1 MMHLAVLLRNQV
13 IELQMA
19 NEAATQCK
27 SHKRKRL
34 QKDRKL
40 TFEESVRLTALKEIG
55 AFCDSKKVK
64 KMAGIKGSGQPQR
77 RCGWHGKTGHN
88 TCTCA

>member
-13 IELQMA
+13 IELQIA

-40 TFEESVRLTALKEIG
+40 IFEESVCLIALKKIG
-55 AFCDSKKVK
+55 AFCDGKKVK
-64 KMAGIKGSGQPQR
+64 KMAGVEGSSQPQR
-77 RCGWHGKTGHN
+77 CCGWHGKTGHN